1 MSLTVYMYVYTH
13 ICLYVICI
21 HTYICIYLYM
31 YTHKIEALDLRKSKS
46 WYIIRVGKKKEKR
59 KLCADHKAL
68 F

>member
-1 MSLTVYMYVYTH
+1 
-13 ICLYVICI
+13 
-21 HTYICIYLYM
+21 M